1 MPHLIKS
8 HNGHTARANKPGY
21 KPGNSENPVT
31 GIKAGRIDFSRINH
45 LALGSCYGLL
55 KSWLPDG
62 QLKGREWVAK
72 NPTRNDKKAG
82 SFCINVD
89 TGKWADFATGDRGG
103 DVVSL
108 YAYLN
113 GLSQLEAAK
122 NLSVAL
128 GGGHA

>member
-1 MPHLIKS
+1 MTYLVKS
-8 HNGHTARANKPGY
+8 RYGHIARTNNPVETLK
-21 KPGNSENPVT
+21 PVT
-31 GIKAGRIDFSRINH
+31 GYKAGLIDFTKLNR

-55 KSWLPDG
+55 KRWLPDG
-62 QLKGREWVAK
+62 QLKGREWIAK
-72 NPTRNDKKAG
+72 NPTRNDKRAG

-89 TGKWADFATGDRGG
+89 TGKWADFATDDRGG

-113 GLSQLEAAK
+113 GLSQYEAAK
-122 NLSVAL
+122 QLSDIM